1 MSENGRPEPG
11 LYSADAVA
19 SVPVEKSVVVE
30 PPGIE
35 MPPPPR
41 RRYGRWFAWLVLAFF
56 GAALAYDA
64 VQFLLSLFAVST
76 VAGIAASALLAAA
89 LAVGGVWIFDEMR
102 RFYGM
107 KTADRVREAAA
118 RLRGSASHGEG
129 LALVN
134 RILPALAGNAAA
146 RDGAV
151 RLRAQLRQTHDGAD
165 VLNLF
170 AREVLDPLDR
180 QATAR
185 VARAARDT
193 ALGVAA
199 SPVGALDAVI
209 GTVRALRMIREVAT
223 IYGLRPG
230 TLGALRLMKRAL
242 LDGGAFGAADIAGDV
257 VTDAMS
263 ALGLRATGM
272 IAGKLGEGAFA
283 AVRMTRLGL
292 AAMQA
297 CRPIPFA
304 DEQRLVALRRGLFA
318 QAFAGLIPR
327 RRRQE
332 TERLPPERPA

>member
-11 LYSADAVA
+11 LYSADAVET
-19 SVPVEKSVVVE
+19 VPVERSVVVE
-30 PPGIE
+30 PPPVE
-35 MPPPPR
+35 MPPPAR
-41 RRYGRWFAWLVLAFF
+41 RRYGRWFAILALAFF

-64 VQFLLSLFAVST
+64 ALFLRSLFAFST

-89 LAVGGVWIFDEMR
+89 LAAGCVWAFDEMR
-102 RFYGM
+102 RFYALRS
-107 KTADRVREAAA
+107 ADRVREAAA
-118 RLRGSASHGEG
+118 RLRDSASHAEG
-129 LALVN
+129 LALIN
-134 RILPALAGNAAA
+134 RILPALSGNVAAH
-146 RDGAV
+146 DSSV
-151 RLRAQLRQTHDGAD
+151 RLQALLRQTHSGAD

-180 QATAR
+180 QAAAR
-185 VARAARDT
+185 ISRAARDT

-230 TLGALRLMKRAL
+230 TFGALRLMKRAL
-242 LDGGAFGAADIAGDV
+242 LDGASFGTADIASDV
-257 VTDAMS
+257 FTDVMS
-263 ALGLRATGM
+263 GLGIRATGM
-272 IAGKLGEGAFA
+272 VAGKLGEGVFA

-304 DEQRLVALRRGLFA
+304 DEQRVAALRRDLVTQVFT
-318 QAFAGLIPR
+318 GLIPR
-327 RRRQE
+327 RRKAE
-332 TERLPPERPA
+332 AERLPPRA

>member
-11 LYSADAVA
+11 LYSADTVA
-19 SVPVEKSVVVE
+19 SVPVETSIVVE
-30 PPGIE
+30 PPGVEI
-35 MPPPPR
+35 PPPPR
-41 RRYGRWFAWLVLAFF
+41 RRHGRWFAYLVLAFF

-64 VQFLLSLFAVST
+64 VLFLLSLYAAST
-76 VAGIAASALLAAA
+76 LAGIVASALLAAA
-89 LAVGGVWIFDEMR
+89 LVVGGVWIFDEMR
-102 RFYGM
+102 RFYAM

-129 LALVN
+129 LALIN
-134 RILPALAGNAAA
+134 RILPALSGNAAA
-146 RDGAV
+146 REGSV
-151 RLRAQLRQTHDGAD
+151 RLRAQLRHTHDGPD

-180 QATAR
+180 QAAAR

-209 GTVRALRMIREVAT
+209 GTARALRMIREVAT

-242 LDGGAFGAADIAGDV
+242 LDGGAFGAADIASDV
-257 VTDAMS
+257 VTDVMS
-263 ALGLRATGM
+263 GLGLRATGM
-272 IAGKLGEGAFA
+272 VAGKLGEGVFA

-304 DEQRLVALRRGLFA
+304 DEQRLLALRRELIT
-318 QAFAGLIPR
+318 QAFTGLV

-332 TERLPPERPA
+332 IEHPKPGA